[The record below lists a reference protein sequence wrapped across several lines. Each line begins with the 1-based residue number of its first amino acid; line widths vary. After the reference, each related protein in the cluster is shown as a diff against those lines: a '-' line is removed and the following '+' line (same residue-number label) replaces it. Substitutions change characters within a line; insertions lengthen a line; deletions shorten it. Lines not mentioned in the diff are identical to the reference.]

1 MPLFKAIDQFICF
14 LLSIHIF
21 MSIINRPNKNQAIYI
36 CHTVTLSRAGKNRGK
51 YHKKKIISNQ
61 KCKITTI
68 PFLNSITCPASLQV
82 RSKSKKVARFE
93 SWRAILM
100 KYYACAGTIKQTAWH
115 ARYIDSDTARTDR
128 RKRTRLLR
136 TQNTGWFR
144 SLNV

>member
-1 MPLFKAIDQFICF
+1 M
-14 LLSIHIF
+14 
-21 MSIINRPNKNQAIYI
+21 
-36 CHTVTLSRAGKNRGK
+36 
-51 YHKKKIISNQ
+51 
-61 KCKITTI
+61 I

-144 SLNV
+144 SLPKYGVKLCDLKSLKCVIFAYIVILNDKDSIKILKS